1 MVDITTIIQAIITI
15 VVFVVGTFL
24 IPWIKQKIGDSQTKE
39 LLNWV
44 GIFVRAAEQIFRES
58 GMGEQKKSYVI
69 QRLQEK
75 GYNLD
80 VEAIEDMIEAAVLEL
95 NREVLVNANAESR

>member
-1 MVDITTIIQAIITI
+1 MIDITTIIEAVITI

-24 IPWIKQKIGDSQTKE
+24 IPWIKQKIGEGKTAE
-39 LLNWV
+39 LINWV
-44 GIFVRAAEQIFRES
+44 VIFVRAAEQIYNES
-58 GMGEQKKSYVI
+58 GMGAQKKAYVL

-80 VEAIEDMIEAAVLEL
+80 LEAVEDMIEAAVLEL
-95 NREVLVNANAESR
+95 NREAGVISK